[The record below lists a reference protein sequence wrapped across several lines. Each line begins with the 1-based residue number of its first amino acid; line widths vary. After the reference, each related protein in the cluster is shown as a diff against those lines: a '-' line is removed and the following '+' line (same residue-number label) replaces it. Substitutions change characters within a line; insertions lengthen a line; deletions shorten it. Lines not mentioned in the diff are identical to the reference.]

1 MAQMKSHDKNTF
13 GGRVAWAL
21 ELCGGNVLAISK
33 KIGMSHVALGNWK
46 NNKVDSASI
55 GAYNLMRFADETGV
69 QWRWLL
75 TGDGLAV
82 APPQPIESPIMK
94 RMHLA
99 LVAMESTAPYNLER
113 VVQMVEASANLNKPP
128 EQ

>member
-1 MAQMKSHDKNTF
+1 
-13 GGRVAWAL
+13 
-21 ELCGGNVLAISK
+21 LAISK